1 MAPGH
6 WFIPPSADLKRD
18 ESFRLPA
25 PHAIVH
31 VQDVSFDL
39 VARSVLRELSHF
51 QHVENRAGIPIAPFN
66 KRGQNRFQI
75 GRPQLDL
82 FGFAPGK
89 F

>member
-1 MAPGH
+1 
-6 WFIPPSADLKRD
+6 
-18 ESFRLPA
+18 
-25 PHAIVH
+25 
-31 VQDVSFDL
+31 VSFDL